1 MKTSMKMGMDNS
13 DQTIAD
19 LMTDG
24 CNMGV
29 KSLNKYLNQYEAAD
43 EVSKDSAKRLIHLE
57 EQLAVGMISFGL
69 DEADIT
75 AIMRHPAVSFITD
88 GLMSGRPHPRAYAT
102 YPRILGRYVREQG
115 VLSLEEAVRKMTFN
129 TARRLR
135 MKHKGLILQ
144 GMDAD
149 IVVFDEQRILDVN
162 SFEEPRIHP
171 QGIDLVC
178 VNGEI
183 VVRDGVHTGARPG
196 RTIRDH

>member
-1 MKTSMKMGMDNS
+1 
-13 DQTIAD
+13 
-19 LMTDG
+19 
-24 CNMGV
+24 
-29 KSLNKYLNQYEAAD
+29 
-43 EVSKDSAKRLIHLE
+43 
-57 EQLAVGMISFGL
+57 
-69 DEADIT
+69 
-75 AIMRHPAVSFITD
+75 
-88 GLMSGRPHPRAYAT
+88 
-102 YPRILGRYVREQG
+102 
-115 VLSLEEAVRKMTFN
+115 MTFN

-171 QGIDLVC
+171 QGIVLVC

>member
-1 MKTSMKMGMDNS
+1 
-13 DQTIAD
+13 
-19 LMTDG
+19 L
-24 CNMGV
+24 
-29 KSLNKYLNQYEAAD
+29 
-43 EVSKDSAKRLIHLE
+43 
-57 EQLAVGMISFGL
+57 
-69 DEADIT
+69 
-75 AIMRHPAVSFITD
+75 
-88 GLMSGRPHPRAYAT
+88 SGKKPHPRTYAAF
-102 YPRILGRYVREQG
+102 PRFLARYVREKHI
-115 VLSLEEAVRKMTFN
+115 LTLEEAVRKMTFN